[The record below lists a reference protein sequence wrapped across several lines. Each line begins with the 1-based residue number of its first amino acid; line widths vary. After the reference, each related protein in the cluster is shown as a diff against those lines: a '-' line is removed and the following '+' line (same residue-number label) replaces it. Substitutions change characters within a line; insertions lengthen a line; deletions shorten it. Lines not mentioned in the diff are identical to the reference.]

1 MLSGSEEQLCHFL
14 TQASLVTLDVCANL
28 LRDSISYSEKGIK
41 ISTYVMELQW
51 DSIPEGVE
59 SSENGVWHVIST
71 E

>member
-41 ISTYVMELQW
+41 ISTYVMELQ
-51 DSIPEGVE
+51 
-59 SSENGVWHVIST
+59 
-71 E
+71 